1 MKKHLSL
8 ILVLLPAFFL
18 ALPAMAQQRKK
29 VGVVLSGGGAKGVA
43 HIQALKVIEEA
54 GIPIDYI
61 VGTSMGSII
70 GGLYSIGYTPH
81 QLDSMVRKQDWMF
94 LLSDRVKRSAM
105 SLNER
110 EKSEKYVFS
119 FPFTKSPKDAVSGG
133 IIKGQNLSNL
143 FTELTVGYHD
153 SVDFNKLPIP
163 FACVSQNIVNGE
175 QIVFHNGVLATA
187 MRASMAIPGV
197 FTPVRKDSMILIDG
211 GMINNYPVDVAKSMG
226 ADVII
231 GVDVQNNLKGIDKL
245 NSAPDIL
252 SQIIDLTT
260 KNNHQKNIS
269 LTDTYIKVNVEG
281 YSSASFT
288 PSAIDS
294 LMHRGEEAA
303 RKQWNSLLA
312 LKKKIGIADTFKPE
326 SHGPYTLFSSI
337 RTLPVKEITFS
348 DVEENDKKWLMKKC
362 KLQENSEINMRQIE
376 QALFILRGNQ
386 SYSNASYTLTNTP
399 EGYNLTFL
407 LEKKYEKTINVGLRF
422 DSEEIAS
429 LLINATAQLKTH
441 IPSKVS
447 VTGRLGKRY
456 MARVDYTLEP
466 MQQRN
471 INFSYMFQYN
481 DINIYDHGDRAYNTT
496 YKYHLGEFGFRMCGI
511 KISGL
516 DSAHES
522 SISNT
527 KISFSRNRNLQW
539 MSTPNTS
546 SVILRSYVTT
556 PSTKDTSHPKA
567 ATSPV
572 LIHCIQTTSPDITD
586 MPPSPHSVPPGKVC
600 SLSATVWH

>member
-1 MKKHLSL
+1 
-8 ILVLLPAFFL
+8 
-18 ALPAMAQQRKK
+18 
-29 VGVVLSGGGAKGVA
+29 
-43 HIQALKVIEEA
+43 
-54 GIPIDYI
+54 
-61 VGTSMGSII
+61 
-70 GGLYSIGYTPH
+70 
-81 QLDSMVRKQDWMF
+81 
-94 LLSDRVKRSAM
+94 
-105 SLNER
+105 
-110 EKSEKYVFS
+110 
-119 FPFTKSPKDAVSGG
+119 
-133 IIKGQNLSNL
+133 
-143 FTELTVGYHD
+143 
-153 SVDFNKLPIP
+153 
-163 FACVSQNIVNGE
+163 
-175 QIVFHNGVLATA
+175 
-187 MRASMAIPGV
+187 MAIPGV

-326 SHGPYTLFSSI
+326 SHGPYTLFSST

-362 KLQENSEINMRQIE
+362 KLQENSEISMRQIE

-422 DSEEIAS
+422 D
-429 LLINATAQLKTH
+429 
-441 IPSKVS
+441 
-447 VTGRLGKRY
+447 
-456 MARVDYTLEP
+456 
-466 MQQRN
+466 
-471 INFSYMFQYN
+471 
-481 DINIYDHGDRAYNTT
+481 
-496 YKYHLGEFGFRMCGI
+496 
-511 KISGL
+511 
-516 DSAHES
+516 
-522 SISNT
+522 
-527 KISFSRNRNLQW
+527 
-539 MSTPNTS
+539 
-546 SVILRSYVTT
+546 
-556 PSTKDTSHPKA
+556 
-567 ATSPV
+567 
-572 LIHCIQTTSPDITD
+572 
-586 MPPSPHSVPPGKVC
+586 
-600 SLSATVWH
+600 